1 MPPPA
6 TDESLPP
13 IGVIG
18 IGVPT
23 LPELP
28 GINIKVEG
36 NNTATTTTNT
46 AIDEEVSEAA
56 AVAALACVDG
66 PEDDADDDDVV
77 DDDVDDEDVG
87 DDDEDNNIKKEEAT
101 TTTPNTDTDTND
113 NNTHRIRRNK
123 KCPLTPHEALTF
135 FHRGIYIDVDP
146 TNVAAANA
154 ANSSTS
160 STTLG
165 EANSNSVVGESG
177 GIIDGTPSSTSGIA
191 TVAVAGS
198 SGEGLFSAGIIRCSC
213 NHKPTYKWDAYGYSR
228 HFEFKCHLKYEEERL
243 DEAEATRLKE
253 SKENYL
259 RMYPLISESGLALL
273 SSRKKRKFHEDVEG
287 GGGVGTA
294 GTAEKMLTGEE
305 LRIQERHWMEMW
317 KEAKN
322 ELKQLREDLK
332 QETDEEVRKEL
343 LLDIE
348 GWKKRKG
355 DWAKLLGLNEGSSSS
370 TMEENGVNIAVV

>member
-1 MPPPA
+1 MSPA

-13 IGVIG
+13 IGIGVIG

-36 NNTATTTTNT
+36 NTATTTTTNT
-46 AIDEEVSEAA
+46 TTIDEEVSEAA

-66 PEDDADDDDVV
+66 PEDDDDDVV
-77 DDDVDDEDVG
+77 VDDVDDEDDVG
-87 DDDEDNNIKKEEAT
+87 DDDEDNNIKKEAT
-101 TTTPNTDTDTND
+101 TTTPNTNTDD
-113 NNTHRIRRNK
+113 NHRVRRNK

-146 TNVAAANA
+146 TNLAAANA
-154 ANSSTS
+154 ANSTSS

-165 EANSNSVVGESG
+165 EANSNSSLVGESG
-177 GIIDGTPSSTSGIA
+177 GIIDGSSTSGIA
-191 TVAVAGS
+191 TVAGS
-198 SGEGLFSAGIIRCSC
+198 GDGLFSAGIIRCSC
-213 NHKPTYKWDAYGYSR
+213 NHKPTYKWDAYGYTR

-259 RMYPLISESGLALL
+259 RMYPLIPESGLALL

-294 GTAEKMLTGEE
+294 GTAEKMLTVEE

-317 KEAKN
+317 KDAKN

-332 QETDEEVRKEL
+332 KETDEEVRKEL

-355 DWAKLLGLNEGSSSS
+355 DWAKLLGLNEGSGSS